1 MTNGCIHATI
11 CFNTIHNQ
19 HTSRMNTSPPTMIQ
33 YNTLDTTPST
43 PNTPHEQLVARIN
56 DALPQTQCTQ
66 CGYTGCAPYARAIVF
81 EGININQCPPGGAA
95 GIALLSQI
103 TGRPIAP
110 LNPQHGFEMPRHEA
124 KIIEADC
131 IGCTKCIQACPVD
144 AIIGT
149 SKHMH
154 TVLTDLCTGCG
165 LCVPPCPVDCIEM
178 PLAQDTG
185 WTSVQAQQARGH
197 FEFRNVRLVR
207 EKEEKNSHRLEKSH
221 AKHQQQHI
229 QNDNTVDDETQ
240 KKQAIVAAALAR
252 ARARRQ

>member
-1 MTNGCIHATI
+1 MNQNKTAIMPDN
-11 CFNTIHNQ
+11 HNE
-19 HTSRMNTSPPTMIQ
+19 PTL
-33 YNTLDTTPST
+33 TL
-43 PNTPHEQLVARIN
+43 EQLANRIN
-56 DALPQTQCTQ
+56 DVLPQTQCTQ

-81 EGININQCPPGGAA
+81 DHVDINQCPPGGAA
-95 GIALLSQI
+95 GIALLSSI
-103 TGRPIAP
+103 TARPILP
-110 LNPQHGFEMPRHEA
+110 LNPDNGFEMPRHEA

-144 AIIGT
+144 AIMGT

-185 WTSVQAQQARGH
+185 WSATQAQHARIQ
-197 FEFRNVRLVR
+197 FEFRTMRLVR
-207 EKEEKNSHRLEKSH
+207 EKNELNAHRLEKSH
-221 AKHQQQHI
+221 AKHQLQHD
-229 QNDNTVDDETQ
+229 QNHHETDDTS